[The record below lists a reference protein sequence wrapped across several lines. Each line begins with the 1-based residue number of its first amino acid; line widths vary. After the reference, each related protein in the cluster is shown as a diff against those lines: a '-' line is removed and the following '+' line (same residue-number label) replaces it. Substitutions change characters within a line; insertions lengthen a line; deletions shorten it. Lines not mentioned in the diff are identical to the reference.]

1 MLQHH
6 PGFVSA
12 APQLHFNLFLVV
24 ECLCSYVGPEPTLG
38 LHYGSHLKK
47 EINVF
52 LLLLFIIDW
61 LLVFCPTAPPEFSF
75 IPPPPHA
82 VIRGWGSACS
92 STQCLSAHSSP
103 WELQISA
110 WGGTEQLHT
119 SCSAVGAGEAL
130 GVGRAECC
138 WGAMLE

>member
-1 MLQHH
+1 MFFYYYYLLLTGCWSFAQL
-6 PGFVSA
+6 PPSRA
-12 APQLHFNLFLVV
+12 QLH
-24 ECLCSYVGPEPTLG
+24 S
-38 LHYGSHLKK
+38 
-47 EINVF
+47 
-52 LLLLFIIDW
+52 
-61 LLVFCPTAPPEFSF
+61 
-75 IPPPPHA
+75 PPPPHA